1 MGRRREFS
9 PTGSKHRGIRAFVD
23 VPGKENE
30 WPGMGLIIQ
39 QDRIL
44 YELQRKY
51 LPNEFRD
58 FRYRDSRRLF
68 DAD

>member
-1 MGRRREFS
+1 
-9 PTGSKHRGIRAFVD
+9 
-23 VPGKENE
+23 
-30 WPGMGLIIQ
+30 MGLIIQ

-51 LPNEFRD
+51 LPDEFRD
-58 FRYRDSRRLF
+58 LRYRDSRRLF